1 MSSADLVYGAHDG
14 DGAFGMTGEQLL
26 EGGIE
31 MTNIRLFRF
40 LLMSKPHSPNG
51 ALAQYR
57 WGILNIFGA
66 NTNIFNGRLNI
77 FPRQVPHDG
86 RGEHGRDELRPAGQ

>member
-1 MSSADLVYGAHDG
+1 MYGAHDG

-57 WGILNIFGA
+57 WKYFRWTFINFYWS
-66 NTNIFNGRLNI
+66 FD
-77 FPRQVPHDG
+77 V
-86 RGEHGRDELRPAGQ
+86 

>member
-1 MSSADLVYGAHDG
+1 MRSDFNPAVKARPPFDHFSADLVYGAHDG

-57 WGILNIFGA
+57 
-66 NTNIFNGRLNI
+66 
-77 FPRQVPHDG
+77 
-86 RGEHGRDELRPAGQ
+86 

>member
-1 MSSADLVYGAHDG
+1 MYGAHDG

-57 WGILNIFGA
+57 
-66 NTNIFNGRLNI
+66 
-77 FPRQVPHDG
+77 
-86 RGEHGRDELRPAGQ
+86 

>member
-1 MSSADLVYGAHDG
+1 MRSDFFAIDVCCQITPSMSSADLVYGAHDG

-57 WGILNIFGA
+57 
-66 NTNIFNGRLNI
+66 
-77 FPRQVPHDG
+77 
-86 RGEHGRDELRPAGQ
+86 